1 MKIQNLKRILII
13 LSILFLPCIFYL
25 VLIQGKNHFRELE
38 VFGPKEAVAEGD
50 TIYHTIPAFSFL
62 NQEGKTISDKDLD
75 GKIYVANFFF
85 ATCPTICP
93 KMNYNLKG
101 LTEKYSR
108 DGEVKFLSFTVDPE
122 KDSVAALAAYA
133 KKMGADNNSWWFL
146 TGNKDSIYSLARKG
160 FLVPAAGGKTAADF
174 FHSQDLLLIDKEKRI
189 RGIYDGLDESDV
201 KKLNDEIEV
210 LQQEYK
216 EKEIKG

>member
-13 LSILFLPCIFYL
+13 LSILFLPCVFYL
-25 VLIQGKNHFRELE
+25 VLIQGKNHFKQLE
-38 VFGPKEAVAEGD
+38 IFGPKEAIAEGD

-108 DGEVKFLSFTVDPE
+108 DGQVKFLSFTVDPDQ
-122 KDSVAALAAYA
+122 DSVAALEAYA

-146 TGNKDSIYSLARKG
+146 TGNKDSIYSLARNG
-160 FLVPAAGGKTAADF
+160 FLVAAAGGKTAADF
-174 FHSQDLLLIDKEKRI
+174 FHSQNLLLIDKEKRI

-210 LQQEYK
+210 L
-216 EKEIKG
+216 EKEYQEKESKG